1 MRMVERLPLH
11 TTPLRQDDCSLKT
24 YPQEGQERWNG
35 VKNRDSRNVRL
46 MLIVDGSYGEGGGQ
60 ILRTTLSLAAILQ
73 CPVRIEHIRA
83 RRSQPGLRPQHL
95 TAVRAMAAICGA
107 SLEGDQVGSHT
118 LIFRPGH
125 APRPGRYVFDVSQ
138 VAGAG
143 SAGSVTLVFQTVL
156 LPLALADGPSHL
168 VLRGG
173 THVEWS
179 PPFHYLVH
187 VYLPALARMGV
198 YTEVQLTRWG
208 WYPQG
213 GGEMIAEVPGRTQLQ
228 PQEFLQRGPLRRLWG
243 LSATSNLPAH
253 IRQRQAERANT
264 RLREAG
270 ILAEIQQVEAPSAG
284 PGTCVFLCAE
294 HEHITAGFTAY
305 GRRGLPAERVADMA
319 VEELLD
325 YRVGQGAT
333 DPHLADQLVLPFAL
347 AGGALTTVRVTSHLL
362 TNVWVAEQFLG
373 RRFILEGVEGREGL
387 LRCSN

>member
-1 MRMVERLPLH
+1 
-11 TTPLRQDDCSLKT
+11 
-24 YPQEGQERWNG
+24 
-35 VKNRDSRNVRL
+35 

-73 CPVRIEHIRA
+73 RPVRIERIRA
-83 RRSQPGLRPQHL
+83 RRPQPGLRPQHL
-95 TAVRAMAAICGA
+95 TAVRAIAAVCDA
-107 SLEGDQVGSHT
+107 SLEGDRVGSQE

-125 APRPGRYVFDVSQ
+125 APRPGRYEVDVSQ

-187 VYLPALARMGV
+187 VYLPALAYMGIRA
-198 YTEVQLTRWG
+198 EVQLTRWG

-213 GGEMIAEVPGRTQLQ
+213 GGEMLARIAGGARLQ
-228 PQEFLQRGPLRRLWG
+228 PQDFTQRGPLRRLWG
-243 LSATSNLPAH
+243 LSATSKLPAH
-253 IRQRQAERANT
+253 IRQRQAERARA

-270 ILAEIQQVEAPSAG
+270 VLAEVQQADAPSAG

-294 HEHITAGFTAY
+294 YERIAAGFTAY
-305 GRRGLPAERVADMA
+305 GRRGLPAERVADAA
-319 VEELLD
+319 VDEFLA
-325 YRVGQGAT
+325 YKAGQGAA
-333 DPHLADQLVLPFAL
+333 DPYLADQLVLPLAL
-347 AGGALTTVRVTSHLL
+347 AGGALTTVRITSHLL
-362 TNVWVAEQFLG
+362 TNIWVVERFLG
-373 RRFILEGVEGREGL
+373 RRFTLEGAEGQEGL
-387 LRCSN
+387 LRCLN